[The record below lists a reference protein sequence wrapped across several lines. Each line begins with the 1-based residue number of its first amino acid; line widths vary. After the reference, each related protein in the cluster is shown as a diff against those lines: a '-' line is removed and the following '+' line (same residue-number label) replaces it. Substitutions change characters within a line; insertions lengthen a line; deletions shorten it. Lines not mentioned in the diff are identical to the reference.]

1 MIIGLD
7 VGGTH
12 TDVVLIGEGCILHQV
27 KVPTDRANLFDC
39 VCRGLDEVTQKA
51 TLKSI
56 SRVVLSTTLTT
67 NAIVE
72 NKIAEAGMIVS
83 SGPGID
89 PEAFRTHGHYY
100 AVSGSINHR
109 GREIQPIDD
118 LEIEA
123 IGSKLRSE
131 GIRQV
136 GIVGKFSAR
145 NPRHEIQ
152 IKKILG
158 DDFEYIVMGHQ
169 LSGNLSFPRRI
180 ATAYLHASVYP
191 MHKRFFE
198 AVRESLQNRG
208 LDVPIYVL
216 KADGGTMSLDA
227 SLDSPGQTILSGPA
241 ASVMGSLPFASEAEE
256 TLVLDIGGTTT
267 DMAIL
272 INGVPLL
279 DPLGI
284 EMGGYKT
291 LIRALK
297 TRSIGL
303 GGDSAVR
310 VTPDGGLEIGPD
322 REGPA
327 MAYGGSTPTPT
338 DALFVLGKMTGGKLE
353 ASREGIRPIAD
364 KLGLTVEETAAVIFD
379 RACRHILDA
388 AALMIS
394 DINSKPVYTV
404 HELLEGHQVRPA
416 EILILGGPAPYF
428 AFRLAALTELKVH
441 VVPQWHVANAI
452 GAALARSTSEV
463 TLFADTERG
472 ICAAPEENFHRSI
485 ERDFDKEAAVQLA
498 CDLLRKRL
506 RREGAPEAE
515 PEMEVVEQAQFNMV
529 RDFYKTGRNIRVKVQ
544 VKPGLIPEFEDIAKS
559 LFNYCPL
566 PGAFSTQPKSVQAD
580 RGKP

>member
-12 TDVVLIGEGCILHQV
+12 TDVVLIGEGCILHEV
-27 KVPTDRANLFDC
+27 KVPTDPANLFDC
-39 VCRGLDEVTQKA
+39 VFRGLDEVTRK
-51 TLKSI
+51 TPPESI
-56 SRVVLSTTLTT
+56 RRVVLSTTLTT

-72 NKIAEAGMIVS
+72 DKIAETGMIVS

-89 PEAFRTHGHYY
+89 PEAFRTHRHYY

-109 GREIQPIDD
+109 GREFQPIDD

-123 IGSKLRSE
+123 IASKLRSE

-136 GIVGKFSAR
+136 GIVGKFSSR
-145 NPRHEIQ
+145 NPKHELQ
-152 IKKILG
+152 IKNILG
-158 DDFEYIVMGHQ
+158 DDFDYLVTGHQ

-180 ATAYLHASVYP
+180 ATAYLHAAVYP

-198 AVRESLQNRG
+198 AVRESLEQRG
-208 LDVPIYVL
+208 LKVPIYVL

-241 ASVMGSLPFASEAEE
+241 ASVMGSLPFASKDQE

-272 INGVPLL
+272 VNGVPLL

-284 EMGGYKT
+284 EMGGFKT
-291 LIRALK
+291 LIRSLK

-310 VTPDGGLEIGPD
+310 MTPNGGLQIGPE

-327 MAYGGSTPTPT
+327 MSFGGLVPTPT
-338 DALFVLGKMTGGKLE
+338 DALFVLGKITGGDVE
-353 ASREGIRPIAD
+353 ASRRGIRPIAD
-364 KLGLTVEETAAVIFD
+364 RLGLSIEETASVIFD
-379 RACRHILDA
+379 RACRQVLDA
-388 AALMIS
+388 ASQMVA

-404 HELLEGHQVRPA
+404 HELLEGHQVKPT
-416 EILILGGPAPYF
+416 EVLILGGPAPFF
-428 AFRLAALTELKVH
+428 AFRLASFTELQVH
-441 VVPQWHVANAI
+441 VVPRWHVANAI
-452 GAALARSTSEV
+452 GAALARSTSEITV
-463 TLFADTERG
+463 FADTERG
-472 ICAAPEENFHRSI
+472 ICTAPEENVLQPI
-485 ERDFDKEAAVQLA
+485 ERDFDTHAAVELA
-498 CDLLRKRL
+498 SRLLRKRL
-506 RREGAPEAE
+506 QREGGVEDDPA
-515 PEMEVVEQAQFNMV
+515 MEVVEEAQFNMV

-544 VKPGLIPEFEDIAKS
+544 VKPGLIPEFEAIARS
-559 LFNYCPL
+559 LFNTCSL
-566 PGAFSTQPKSVQAD
+566 PGAFPAQP
-580 RGKP
+580 